1 MEEKPLMMADTLIL
15 ASLSSYRA
23 QLLKKAGLNFLIEG
37 TSFDEREI
45 GKIEKVKTPKE
56 LSCFLASAKAKNVSD
71 RFPDALVIGCDQ
83 VLDLEG
89 QIFHKVTSKKEAYQ
103 RLCTLSGKTHS
114 LHSAVALF
122 RNGRKI
128 WVEAFSAH
136 MSVRPLSSKF
146 IKRYLAYVGTDVLN
160 SVGVYQIEG
169 EGIHL
174 FEKIDGDFFTIIG
187 LPLLP
192 LLVKLRHLGI
202 ICD

>member
-1 MEEKPLMMADTLIL
+1 MDADTLIL
-15 ASLSSYRA
+15 ASLSFYRA

-37 TSFDEREI
+37 ASFDEREV
-45 GKIEKVKTPKE
+45 EKTTKEKTPKE

-71 RFPDALVIGCDQ
+71 RFPDAFVIGCDQ

-89 QIFHKVTSKKEAYQ
+89 KVFHKARNIKEAHQ
-103 RLCTLSGKTHS
+103 RLCELSGKTHS

-122 RNGRKI
+122 KNGQKI

-136 MSVRPLSSKF
+136 MSVRLLSLEF
-146 IKRYLAYVGTDVLN
+146 IERYLARVGKDVLN

-174 FEKIDGDFFTIIG
+174 FEKIEGDFFTIVG

-192 LLVKLRHLGI
+192 LLIKLRHLGI
-202 ICD
+202 IDG

>member
-1 MEEKPLMMADTLIL
+1 MAADRLIL
-15 ASLSSYRA
+15 ASLSPYRA
-23 QLLKKAGLNFLIEG
+23 QLLKKAGL
-37 TSFDEREI
+37 SFSIKGASFCEREA
-45 GKIEKVKTPKE
+45 EKKRKTKSSKE

-71 RFPDALVIGCDQ
+71 RFPDTLVLGCDQ

-89 QIFHKVTSKKEAYQ
+89 QVFHKVTSSREARQ
-103 RLCTLSGKTHS
+103 RLHDLSGKTHS

-122 RNGRKI
+122 KNGKEI
-128 WVEAFSAH
+128 WVEAFSAY
-136 MSVRPLSSKF
+136 MSVRPLSSEF
-146 IKRYLAYVGTDVLN
+146 IERYLARVGTDALN

-192 LLVKLRHLGI
+192 LLVKLRHLRVIDG
-202 ICD
+202 

>member
-1 MEEKPLMMADTLIL
+1 MVGETLIL

-23 QLLKKAGLNFLIEG
+23 QLLKKAGLSFFVEG
-37 TSFDEREI
+37 ASFDEREVEKT
-45 GKIEKVKTPKE
+45 GKTKNPKE

-89 QIFHKVTSKKEAYQ
+89 KILHKVKSKQEAYQ
-103 RLCTLSGKTHS
+103 RLCTLSGKVHS
-114 LHSAVALF
+114 LHSGVALF
-122 RNGRKI
+122 QNGQEI

-136 MSVRPLSSKF
+136 MSVRPLSSEF
-146 IKRYLAYVGTDVLN
+146 IERYLIRVGADVLN
-160 SVGVYQIEG
+160 SVGMYQIEG

-192 LLVKLRHLGI
+192 LLIKLRHFGVI
-202 ICD
+202 DG

>member
-1 MEEKPLMMADTLIL
+1 MNADTLIL
-15 ASLSSYRA
+15 ASLSFYRA
-23 QLLKKAGLNFLIEG
+23 KLLKKAGLNFSIEG
-37 TSFDEREI
+37 ASFDEREV
-45 GKIEKVKTPKE
+45 EKKAKEKKPKE

-71 RFPDALVIGCDQ
+71 RFPDAFVIGCDQ

-89 QIFHKVTSKKEAYQ
+89 QVFHKAKNIKEAHQ
-103 RLCTLSGKTHS
+103 RLCELSGKAHS

-122 RNGRKI
+122 KNGQKI

-136 MSVRPLSSKF
+136 MSVRLLSSEF
-146 IKRYLAYVGTDVLN
+146 IERYLARVGKDVLN

-174 FEKIDGDFFTIIG
+174 FEKIEGDFFTIVG

-192 LLVKLRHLGI
+192 LLIKLRHLGI
-202 ICD
+202 IDG

>member
-1 MEEKPLMMADTLIL
+1 MNADTLIL
-15 ASLSSYRA
+15 ASLSFYRA
-23 QLLKKAGLNFLIEG
+23 QLLKKAGLNFFIEG
-37 TSFDEREI
+37 ASFDEREI
-45 GKIEKVKTPKE
+45 EKKAKEKTPKE

-71 RFPDALVIGCDQ
+71 RFPDAFVIGCDQ

-89 QIFHKVTSKKEAYQ
+89 KIFHKVTNIEEAHQ
-103 RLCTLSGKTHS
+103 RLCELSGKKHS

-122 RNGRKI
+122 KNGQKI

-136 MSVRPLSSKF
+136 MSVRFLSSEF
-146 IKRYLAYVGTDVLN
+146 IERYLVRVGKDVLN

-169 EGIHL
+169 EGIQL
-174 FEKIDGDFFTIIG
+174 FEKIDGDFFTIVG

-202 ICD
+202 IDG

>member
-1 MEEKPLMMADTLIL
+1 MAEKTLIL

-23 QLLKKAGLNFLIEG
+23 QLLKKAGLKFFIEG
-37 TSFDEREI
+37 ASFDEREI
-45 GKIEKVKTPKE
+45 EKIGETKAPKK
-56 LSCFLASAKAKNVSD
+56 LSCFLASAKAKDVSD
-71 RFPDALVIGCDQ
+71 RFPDAFVIGCDQ

-89 QIFHKVTSKKEAYQ
+89 QIFHKVTTEKEAHQ
-103 RLCTLSGKTHS
+103 RLCDLSGKTHS

-122 RNGRKI
+122 QNGKEI

-136 MSVRPLSSKF
+136 MLVRPLSSEF
-146 IKRYLAYVGTDVLN
+146 IERYLARVGPDVFN

-192 LLVKLRHLGI
+192 LLEKLRHFGI
-202 ICD
+202 IDG

>member
-1 MEEKPLMMADTLIL
+1 MAADTLIL
-15 ASLSSYRA
+15 ASLSSCRA
-23 QLLKKAGLNFLIEG
+23 QLLKKAGLKFFIEG
-37 TSFDEREI
+37 ASFDEREVEKT
-45 GKIEKVKTPKE
+45 GKTKTPKE
-56 LSCFLASAKAKNVSD
+56 LCCFLASAKAKNVSD
-71 RFPDALVIGCDQ
+71 RFPDAFVIGCDQ
-83 VLDLEG
+83 VLNLEEKV
-89 QIFHKVTSKKEAYQ
+89 FHKVTNNKEAHQ
-103 RLCTLSGKTHS
+103 RLRDLSGKTHS

-122 RNGRKI
+122 KNGQKI

-136 MSVRPLSSKF
+136 MSVRLLSSEF
-146 IKRYLAYVGTDVLN
+146 IERYLARVGTDVLN

-202 ICD
+202 IDG

>member
-1 MEEKPLMMADTLIL
+1 MNANTLIL

-23 QLLKKAGLNFLIEG
+23 QLLKKAGLNFFIEG
-37 TSFDEREI
+37 ASFDEREI
-45 GKIEKVKTPKE
+45 EKTAKEKTPKE
-56 LSCFLASAKAKNVSD
+56 LSCFLASAKARNVSD
-71 RFPDALVIGCDQ
+71 RFPDAFVIGCDQ

-89 QIFHKVTSKKEAYQ
+89 QVFHKATNIKEAHQ
-103 RLCTLSGKTHS
+103 RLSELSGKTHS

-122 RNGRKI
+122 KNGQKI

-136 MSVRPLSSKF
+136 MSVRLLSSKF
-146 IKRYLAYVGTDVLN
+146 IERYLSRVEKDVLN

-174 FEKIDGDFFTIIG
+174 FEKIEGDFFTIVG

-192 LLVKLRHLGI
+192 LLIKLRHLGI
-202 ICD
+202 VDG

>member
-1 MEEKPLMMADTLIL
+1 MVAGNLIL
-15 ASLSSYRA
+15 ASLSFYRA
-23 QLLKKAGLNFLIEG
+23 QLLKKAGLNFLVEG
-37 TSFDEREI
+37 ASCDEREI
-45 GKIEKVKTPKE
+45 EKTGKTKTPKE

-71 RFPDALVIGCDQ
+71 RFPHDFVIGCDQ

-89 QIFHKVTSKKEAYQ
+89 KIFHKVTNNKEAYQ
-103 RLCTLSGKTHS
+103 RLCALSGKTHS

-122 RNGRKI
+122 QNGQKI
-128 WVEAFSAH
+128 WAEVFSAH
-136 MSVRPLSSKF
+136 MTVRPLSSEF
-146 IKRYLAYVGTDVLN
+146 IKRYLSRVGKDVFN

-192 LLVKLRHLGI
+192 LLIKLRHLGVI
-202 ICD
+202 DG

>member
-1 MEEKPLMMADTLIL
+1 MTADTLIL

-23 QLLKKAGLNFLIEG
+23 QLLKKAGLSFSIEG
-37 TSFDEREI
+37 ASFDEREV
-45 GKIEKVKTPKE
+45 EKTAEVKTPKE
-56 LSCFLASAKAKNVSD
+56 LCCFLASAKAKNVSD
-71 RFPDALVIGCDQ
+71 RFPDALVLGCDQ

-89 QIFHKVTSKKEAYQ
+89 QIFHKVTSKKEARQ
-103 RLCTLSGKTHS
+103 RLYALSGKTHS

-122 RNGRKI
+122 QNGQEI

-136 MSVRPLSSKF
+136 MSIRPLSPEF
-146 IKRYLAYVGTDVLN
+146 IERYLMRVGTDVLS

-192 LLVKLRHLGI
+192 LLVKLRHLGVI
-202 ICD
+202 DG

>member
-1 MEEKPLMMADTLIL
+1 MNANTLIL

-23 QLLKKAGLNFLIEG
+23 QLLKKAGLNFFIEG
-37 TSFDEREI
+37 ASFDEREI
-45 GKIEKVKTPKE
+45 EKTAKEKTPKE

-71 RFPDALVIGCDQ
+71 RFPDTFVIGCDQ

-89 QIFHKVTSKKEAYQ
+89 KVFHKATNIKEAHQ
-103 RLCTLSGKTHS
+103 RLSELSGKTHS

-122 RNGRKI
+122 KNGQKI

-136 MSVRPLSSKF
+136 MSVRLLSSKF
-146 IKRYLAYVGTDVLN
+146 IERYLARVEKDVLN

-174 FEKIDGDFFTIIG
+174 FEKIDGDFFTIVG

-192 LLVKLRHLGI
+192 LLIKLRHLGI
-202 ICD
+202 VDG

>member
-1 MEEKPLMMADTLIL
+1 MNTETLIL

-23 QLLKKAGLNFLIEG
+23 QLLKKAGLNFFIEG
-37 TSFDEREI
+37 ASFDEREI
-45 GKIEKVKTPKE
+45 EKKTKEKTPKE

-71 RFPDALVIGCDQ
+71 RFPDAFVIGCDQ

-89 QIFHKVTSKKEAYQ
+89 KVFHKATNIKQAYQ
-103 RLCTLSGKTHS
+103 RLCELSGKTHS

-122 RNGRKI
+122 KNGQKI
-128 WVEAFSAH
+128 WIEAFSAH
-136 MSVRPLSSKF
+136 MSVRLLSPEF
-146 IKRYLAYVGTDVLN
+146 IQHYLERVGEDVLN
-160 SVGVYQIEG
+160 SIGVYQIEG

-192 LLVKLRHLGI
+192 LLTKLRHLGVI
-202 ICD
+202 DG

>member
-1 MEEKPLMMADTLIL
+1 MLADTLIL

-37 TSFDEREI
+37 ASFDEREVEKI
-45 GKIEKVKTPKE
+45 GKTKTPKE
-56 LSCFLASAKAKNVSD
+56 LSCFLASEKAKNVSD
-71 RFPDALVIGCDQ
+71 RFPHALVIGCDQ

-89 QIFHKVTSKKEAYQ
+89 QVFHKVTSSKEAHQ
-103 RLCTLSGKTHS
+103 RLSDLSGKTHA

-122 RNGRKI
+122 QNGQEI
-128 WVEAFSAH
+128 WVEAFSAY
-136 MSVRPLSSKF
+136 MLVRPLSSEF
-146 IKRYLAYVGTDVLN
+146 IERYLARVGTAVFN

-192 LLVKLRHLGI
+192 LLAKLRHLGI
-202 ICD
+202 IDG

>member
-1 MEEKPLMMADTLIL
+1 MVTGMLIL

-23 QLLKKAGLNFLIEG
+23 QLLKKAGLKFFIEG
-37 TSFDEREI
+37 ASFDEREI
-45 GKIEKVKTPKE
+45 EKKAKEKTPKE
-56 LSCFLASAKAKNVSD
+56 LSCFLASAKAKDVSD
-71 RFPDALVIGCDQ
+71 RFPDAFVIGCDQ

-89 QIFHKVTSKKEAYQ
+89 QVFHKATTEKEAHQ
-103 RLCTLSGKTHS
+103 RLCDLSGKTHA

-122 RNGRKI
+122 QNGKEI
-128 WVEAFSAH
+128 WVEVFSAY
-136 MSVRPLSSKF
+136 MSVRPLSSEY
-146 IKRYLAYVGTDVLN
+146 IERYLARVGKDVLN

-192 LLVKLRHLGI
+192 LLAKLRHLGVI
-202 ICD
+202 DG